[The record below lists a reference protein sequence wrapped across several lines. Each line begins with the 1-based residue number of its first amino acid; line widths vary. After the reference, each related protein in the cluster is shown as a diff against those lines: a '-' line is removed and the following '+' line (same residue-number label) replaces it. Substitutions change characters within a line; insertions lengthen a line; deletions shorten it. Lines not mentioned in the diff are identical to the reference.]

1 MLWQP
6 GEQIQ
11 TNKQTNRQT
20 DRLLYPW
27 PPTRA
32 SGNYYLYVYLATVTK
47 LPSSS
52 CRFSPDYT
60 LTQVSTTLRI
70 QASTGNEFLYPL
82 LAVLPHQLL
91 AACIALQPRPE
102 WEKTL
107 AWLSVPFWL
116 LVILCIVA
124 TAFVQTKFGMR
135 GSSVSYRNE
144 AKATKVFDL
153 KTWSNSMSVLSKKI
167 QELGEKKSVQS
178 SCV

>member
-1 MLWQP
+1 M
-6 GEQIQ
+6 
-11 TNKQTNRQT
+11 
-20 DRLLYPW
+20 
-27 PPTRA
+27 
-32 SGNYYLYVYLATVTK
+32 YLATVTK
-47 LPSSS
+47 LKIAIIFI
-52 CRFSPDYT
+52 RFSPDYT

-70 QASTGNEFLYPL
+70 QTSTGNEFLYPL
-82 LAVLPHQLL
+82 LAILPHQLL

-135 GSSVSYRNE
+135 SGSSVSYRNE
-144 AKATKVFDL
+144 AKPTKGSIEVFDL
-153 KTWSNSMSVLSKKI
+153 KSWSNSMSVLSKKI